1 MALDERL
8 RRELEESA
16 RPADPSG
23 IYEQLIRRRERRRL
37 VRKLEAGA
45 LVVVVVLGSIGGLY
59 ALTKIF
65 DGANEPQIATPSGAN
80 GRIVFS
86 IPLEGEGVALM
97 SVLPD
102 GSGSHRLTRQGT
114 AVYRSPDISPDGS
127 TVVAVQDIGGDGVGG
142 DVLVTVPIDGGSPT
156 RLTMEPG
163 IVRDPAWSPDGE
175 HVAFAGSSG
184 IDVLDVVT
192 GETQVVPGTDNMLYG
207 DPSWSPDGGTI
218 TFEGAVPDP
227 GNPSSFPWDIYSIQL
242 NGSRLTN
249 LTRTP
254 NEGETSPAWSW
265 ASDRIAFIR
274 GRGPVR
280 QGMYSIASDG
290 TDERL
295 VFDALPDLEHPAWSP
310 EGTRIAFTAES
321 GQVYTV
327 AANGG
332 EPDAVAGATGQAAW
346 QTLIR
351 GPVPPGPEPT
361 LSPYPG
367 SPVGKDIGVGFLVCD
382 VSSVGGHFVS
392 LDAMAT
398 ALVAT
403 KAGDTSGCPAP
414 EQAFNV
420 IVLDVNEDGLGD
432 TATLPIEC
440 TLECR
445 AFATPDVDGDGT
457 DELLVIQDGG
467 AVVGLRLYD
476 VVHTDG
482 TISIVPVEIADPG
495 DSQGGFDPGKQA
507 SFLLGGDAFELYAM
521 TCGDILAPVGPGI
534 VATQAEALPHDA
546 PNADWHAH
554 ETTLVLQ
561 EDGRLHVVNV
571 RDFTEP
577 VTDDP
582 SGPSFGSGETLCG
595 SNLGPAVPIP

>member
-1 MALDERL
+1 M
-8 RRELEESA
+8 
-16 RPADPSG
+16 
-23 IYEQLIRRRERRRL
+23 
-37 VRKLEAGA
+37 
-45 LVVVVVLGSIGGLY
+45 
-59 ALTKIF
+59 
-65 DGANEPQIATPSGAN
+65 
-80 GRIVFS
+80 
-86 IPLEGEGVALM
+86 
-97 SVLPD
+97 
-102 GSGSHRLTRQGT
+102 
-114 AVYRSPDISPDGS
+114 
-127 TVVAVQDIGGDGVGG
+127 
-142 DVLVTVPIDGGSPT
+142 
-156 RLTMEPG
+156 
-163 IVRDPAWSPDGE
+163 
-175 HVAFAGSSG
+175 
-184 IDVLDVVT
+184 
-192 GETQVVPGTDNMLYG
+192 
-207 DPSWSPDGGTI
+207 
-218 TFEGAVPDP
+218 
-227 GNPSSFPWDIYSIQL
+227 
-242 NGSRLTN
+242 
-249 LTRTP
+249 
-254 NEGETSPAWSW
+254 
-265 ASDRIAFIR
+265 
-274 GRGPVR
+274 
-280 QGMYSIASDG
+280 ASDG

-361 LSPYPG
+361 PSPYPG

-382 VSSVGGHFVS
+382 VSSVDGHFVS

-457 DELLVIQDGG
+457 DELLVVQDGG
-467 AVVGLRLYD
+467 AVVGLRMYD
-476 VVHTDG
+476 VVTTNGDA
-482 TISIVPVEIADPG
+482 SIVPVDIAGPG
-495 DSQGGFDPGKQA
+495 DPVGLQEPGEQA
-507 SFLLGGDAFELYAM
+507 SFLLGGDAFELY
-521 TCGDILAPVGPGI
+521 TLRCGDVPKPDGPGI
-534 VATQAEALPHDA
+534 VATGAEGRPHDSPDA
-546 PNADWHAH
+546 LWHAH
-554 ETTLVLQ
+554 ETTFVLR
-561 EDGRLHVVNV
+561 DARLHVVDT